1 MTTEKR
7 GEPDMAISN
16 AAVKAKM
23 KLLERFFPE
32 ATQAQAETF
41 EILMDL
47 DQIST
52 MLSSMEDV
60 RQGRLVR
67 CEDAFGDL

>member
-1 MTTEKR
+1 M
-7 GEPDMAISN
+7 GISQ

-32 ATQAQAETF
+32 ATEAQAETF

-47 DQIST
+47 EQISAV
-52 MLSSMEDV
+52 LSSMEDA
-60 RQGRLVR
+60 RQGRLVS